1 MPRIADKFDVRV
13 LFAALFLALGLSAL
27 LPARSLAQAGPSFRA
42 DDPRKLERHHLQ
54 VNLGISGDRDSAGST
69 YQSPI
74 MDVNYALNSRTQLK
88 YVLPLT
94 VTQTNTLAV
103 RRPEPIETN
112 NVVAGIGE
120 NLAGAKLRFYQ
131 HHAGDEWFRR
141 GAGEGMAF
149 AGGSRTGATNSSE
162 RGTDLSLSI
171 FPRLTFN
178 STTHNASRSVLRPGP
193 TLLLPLDVSTHTGP
207 WRVDGE
213 AGYYLVAVN
222 VPRSW
227 IMGVV
232 VSRKLGP
239 QTRIGVELDNQ
250 QETSR
255 SDAIAGR
262 RQTTAAVGGQQAL
275 NKRGTISLTL
285 LGGRILQNSSSTGI
299 QPGWFAY
306 AGVRFVLWPRKSPPL
321 ELAQN

>member
-1 MPRIADKFDVRV
+1 MRPLA
-13 LFAALFLALGLSAL
+13 AALLLALGLSAL

-42 DDPRKLERHHLQ
+42 DDPRKLERHHFQ

-74 MDVNYALNSRTQLK
+74 VDVNYGLNSRTQLK
-88 YVLPLT
+88 YVLPFT
-94 VTQTNTLAV
+94 VTQTNTLAA
-103 RRPEPIETN
+103 RKPEPIESS
-112 NVVAGIGE
+112 NVYAGIGQ
-120 NLAGAKLRFYQ
+120 NLAGAKIRFYQ
-131 HHAGDEWFRR
+131 HHAGDVWFQRS
-141 GAGEGMAF
+141 AGEGMGYG
-149 AGGSRTGATNSSE
+149 GGSRPNVANSSE
-162 RGTDLSLSI
+162 RGTNLSLSI

-178 STTHNASRSVLRPGP
+178 STSHNTSRGALRPGP
-193 TLLLPLDVSTHTGP
+193 TLLLPLDISTHTGP

-255 SDAIAGR
+255 TDAVAGR
-262 RQTTAAVGGQQAL
+262 RQTTAALGGQQAL
-275 NKRGTISLTL
+275 NKRRTISLTI
-285 LGGRILQNSSSTGI
+285 LGGRILQDASSTGI

-321 ELAQN
+321 ELAQNQSDEVR